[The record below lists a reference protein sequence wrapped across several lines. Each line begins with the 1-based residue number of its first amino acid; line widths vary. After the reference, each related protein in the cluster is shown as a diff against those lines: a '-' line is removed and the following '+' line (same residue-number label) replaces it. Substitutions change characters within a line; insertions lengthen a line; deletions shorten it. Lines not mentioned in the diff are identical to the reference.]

1 MQVGAEIANVI
12 ADRARVRVYGG
23 RGGHGCVSF
32 RREKYVPK
40 GGPDGGDGGN
50 GGSVIFRVNPHL
62 RTLLDF
68 QSRTR
73 FAAERGAN
81 GSGNQRT
88 GRSGE
93 DLIVDVPPGTI
104 VTEHEAG
111 EQLADL
117 VEPGATWVAA
127 RGGRGGRGNAR
138 FATPTR
144 QAPRHAQSGTE
155 GESRELRLE
164 LRLIAD
170 VGLVGFPNV
179 GKSTLLARLSA
190 ARPKIADYPFTTLE
204 PHLGLVRLGAERSF
218 VMADLPGLIEGAH
231 RGKGLGLDF
240 LRHVWR
246 TRILVLLIDSASDDP
261 ARDLQTVRGELR
273 EYHEDLTKKP
283 TIVVFSRADLA
294 TSSPGPNDPPPFA
307 LDGAAWGGSISGV
320 TGHGTAALLEQLWKE
335 LALLST
341 PEAMGPDRGE
351 PARTEE

>member
-1 MQVGAEIANVI
+1 VI
-12 ADRARVRVYGG
+12 ADRARIRVHAG

-40 GGPDGGDGGN
+40 GGPDGGDGGD
-50 GGSVIFRVNPHL
+50 GGSIVLRVNPHL

-68 QSRTR
+68 QSKTR
-73 FAAERGAN
+73 FAADRGAN

-93 DLIVDVPPGTI
+93 DLIVEVPPGTV
-104 VTEHEAG
+104 VTEQG
-111 EQLADL
+111 TGDLLADL
-117 VEPGATWVAA
+117 VEHGATWIAA
-127 RGGRGGRGNAR
+127 QGGRGGRGNAR
-138 FATPTR
+138 FATPTQ

-155 GESRELRLE
+155 GQSRELRLE

-179 GKSTLLARLSA
+179 GKSTLLSRLSA

-204 PHLGLVRLGAERSF
+204 PHLGLVRLGEERSF

-231 RGKGLGLDF
+231 AGKGLGLQF

-246 TRILVLLIDSASDDP
+246 TRILVLLIDSASESP
-261 ARDLQTVRGELR
+261 FEDLQTVRGELR
-273 EYHEDLTKKP
+273 EYHQDLTLKP
-283 TIVVFSRADLA
+283 TIVVLSRSDLA
-294 TSSPGPNDPPPFA
+294 DAPPGPDASPPFA

-320 TGHGTAALLEQLWKE
+320 TGHGTAALMEQLWKV
-335 LALLST
+335 LTSDAAIL
-341 PEAMGPDRGE
+341 PRE
-351 PARTEE
+351 PHRVYPAGAEE